1 MSEPARPTQNAP
13 IESFFG
19 HLKDEIDYK
28 KCKSF
33 DELNDLVDNY
43 IYYYNT
49 RRYQWNRKK

>member
-1 MSEPARPTQNAP
+1 M
-13 IESFFG
+13 
-19 HLKDEIDYK
+19 KDEIDYK